1 MPMRVSLN
9 WLSDHLDLARHSTQ
23 QLADLLTFA
32 GIEVEG
38 IETRGV
44 RSEKIVVAQ
53 VSSFEPHPNADRLRL
68 CQVDDGSGQPRQIVC
83 GAKNFVA
90 GDKVPLAL
98 PGAVMPG
105 NFEIKESKLRGV
117 LSQGMMC
124 SGRELGLSQDHE
136 GLLILDPATP
146 VGRALHEVVDT
157 DTIFELEITPN
168 RPDCLSH
175 LGVARELSALAG
187 LALKDGNP
195 AKQVGTQQAA
205 TAQEIQ
211 VSAPDRC
218 PFYTLRKIDGV
229 RVGPSPEWLQ
239 KKLQSIGLRPINN
252 VVDIT
257 NFVLMELGQPLHAFD
272 TAKVTGGLQ
281 IRLAAEGEKFAAL
294 DGKDY
299 ALLPTDLVIADST
312 QALALAGVMGG
323 ASSGVSDSTTS
334 ILLESAYFTP
344 THVRSTSR
352 RLGLMSDSSY
362 RFERG
367 VDPQGVLPASEL
379 ATRLILEICKEGGHP
394 APQHQTSKDQTGQDA
409 LPPCLTAGAAPQL
422 TGEITLDIDRANTLL
437 GSNLSSGEISQLL
450 SRLGMQAK
458 GNNFIVPSYRA
469 DLQRPVDLMEEIARV
484 HGIQNIPG
492 TRTAWFADESP
503 ADLAY
508 DFLHAR
514 KVALVG
520 LGFHE
525 AQTIKL
531 ISAGQLAQALGT
543 NLGPQPPVPLKN
555 PLSDDHTQMRPS
567 LVPGLLASAAHNFRQ
582 GTNTLRLFEA
592 GTVFTQGKRSEPDEK
607 VNLALLLS
615 GPVQEPTW
623 ADPTVRPADLYDLRA
638 AISTLAPGATL
649 KIKPAKT
656 TTWLLSGQILLN
668 SKPVGLL
675 AQLRPGQVREMD
687 GRHPIFIAEINVDQ
701 LEKATAHEVKFSGL
715 PKFPGTTRD
724 VALGLA
730 NEITHG
736 QFEDFFAAQKSTEPL
751 LESVTLFDLYTGA
764 NVAPGTKSMAFRL
777 SYRDAG
783 KTLESAIVDA
793 THARILAALQKALA
807 VQVR

>member
-9 WLSDHLDLARHSTQ
+9 WLSDHLDLAQHSSQ
-23 QLADLLTFA
+23 KLADLLTFA

-44 RSEKIVVAQ
+44 RSDKIVVAQ
-53 VSSFEPHPNADRLRL
+53 VNSFEPHPNADRLRL

-146 VGRALHEVVDT
+146 VGTALHEVLDT

-187 LALKDGNP
+187 LVLKD
-195 AKQVGTQQAA
+195 A
-205 TAQEIQ
+205 TAAKDAAKVQEAVSQEIQ
-211 VSAPDRC
+211 VNAPDRC
-218 PFYTLRKIDGV
+218 PFYTVRKIDGV
-229 RVGPSPEWLQ
+229 KVGPSPEWLQ

-272 TAKVTGGLQ
+272 AARVAGGLQ
-281 IRLAAEGEKFAAL
+281 IRLAVEGEKFGAL

-299 ALLPTDLVIADST
+299 PLLATDLVIADTT

-323 ASSGVSDSTTS
+323 ASSGVSDATTS

-344 THVRSTSR
+344 THVRATSR

-367 VDPQGVLPASEL
+367 VDPLGVLPASEL
-379 ATRLILEICKEGGHP
+379 ATRLILEICGGT
-394 APQHQTSKDQTGQDA
+394 AEQAT
-409 LPPCLTAGAAPQL
+409 LTAGTAPQL

-437 GSNLSSGEISQLL
+437 GSKLSSGEISQLL
-450 SRLGMQAK
+450 SRLGLQAQ
-458 GNNFIVPSYRA
+458 GDNYLVPSYRA
-469 DLQRPVDLMEEIARV
+469 DLQRPVDLVEEIARV

-567 LVPGLLASAAHNFRQ
+567 LIPGLLASAAHNFRQ

-592 GTVFTQGKRSEPDEK
+592 GTVFTQGKRPEPDEK

-623 ADPTVRPADLYDLRA
+623 ADPTARPADLYDLRA
-638 AISTLAPGATL
+638 ALSTLAPGATL

-668 SKPVGLL
+668 GKPIGLL
-675 AQLRPGQVREMD
+675 AQLRPSQVREMD

-724 VALGLA
+724 VALGVA

-736 QFEDFFAAQKSTEPL
+736 QFEDFFAAQKTSESL

-777 SYRDAG
+777 SYRDAS
-783 KTLESAIVDA
+783 KTLESPIVDA
-793 THARILAALQKALA
+793 AHARILAALQKALA

>member
-9 WLSDHLDLARHSTQ
+9 WLSDHLDLAQHSTQ

-38 IETRGV
+38 METRGV
-44 RSEKIVVAQ
+44 RSDKIVVAQ

-124 SGRELGLSQDHE
+124 SGKELGLSQDHE

-146 VGRALHEVVDT
+146 VGKALHEVLDT

-187 LALKDGNP
+187 LALKDANP
-195 AKQVGTQQAA
+195 AKDAGKVQEAA
-205 TAQEIQ
+205 SQEIK

-229 RVGPSPEWLQ
+229 KVGPSPEWLQ

-272 TAKVTGGLQ
+272 AAKVTGGLQ
-281 IRLAAEGEKFAAL
+281 IRLASEGEKFGAL

-299 ALLPTDLVIADST
+299 GLLPTDLVIADSA

-323 ASSGVSDSTTS
+323 ASSGVSDATTS

-367 VDPQGVLPASEL
+367 VDPQGVLLASEL
-379 ATRLILEICKEGGHP
+379 ATRLILEICGGT
-394 APQHQTSKDQTGQDA
+394 AEKAT
-409 LPPCLTAGAAPQL
+409 LTAGTAPQL
-422 TGEITLDIDRANTLL
+422 TGEIALDIDRANTLL
-437 GSNLSSGEISQLL
+437 GAKLSSGEISQLL
-450 SRLGMQAK
+450 SRLGLQAH
-458 GNNFIVPSYRA
+458 GHNFIVPSYRA
-469 DLQRPVDLMEEIARV
+469 DLQRPVDLVEEIARV

-531 ISAGQLAQALGT
+531 ISSGQLAQTLGT

-555 PLSDDHTQMRPS
+555 PLSDDHTHMRPS
-567 LVPGLLASAAHNFRQ
+567 LIPGLLASAAHNFRQ
-582 GTNTLRLFEA
+582 GTNTLRLFET
-592 GTVFTQGKRSEPDEK
+592 GTVFTQGKRPEPDEK

-623 ADPTVRPADLYDLRA
+623 ADPTARPADLYDLRA
-638 AISTLAPGATL
+638 ALSTLAPGAML

-668 SKPVGLL
+668 GKPIGLL

-724 VALGLA
+724 VALGVA

-736 QFEDFFAAQKSTEPL
+736 QFEDFFAAQKTSEPL

-777 SYRDAG
+777 SYRDAS
-783 KTLESAIVDA
+783 KTLESPIVDA
-793 THARILAALQKALA
+793 AHARILAALQKALA

>member
-9 WLSDHLDLARHSTQ
+9 WLSDHLDLTQHSTH

-44 RSEKIVVAQ
+44 RSDKIVVAQ

-146 VGRALHEVVDT
+146 VGKALHEVLDT

-187 LALKDGNP
+187 LALKDANP
-195 AKQVGTQQAA
+195 EKHAGTIQAA
-205 TAQEIQ
+205 SAQEIQ

-229 RVGPSPEWLQ
+229 KVGPSPEWLQ

-272 TAKVTGGLQ
+272 ADRVAGGLQ
-281 IRLAAEGEKFAAL
+281 IRLAANGEKFGAL

-299 ALLPTDLVIADST
+299 ALLPSDLVIADST

-323 ASSGVSDSTTS
+323 AGSGVSDSTTS

-344 THVRSTSR
+344 RHVRSTSR

-379 ATRLILEICKEGGHP
+379 ATRLILEICGGT
-394 APQHQTSKDQTGQDA
+394 AEKVT
-409 LPPCLTAGAAPQL
+409 LTAGAAPRL
-422 TGEITLDIDRANTLL
+422 TDEIALDIDRANTLL
-437 GSNLSSGEISQLL
+437 GSNLSSEEISQLL
-450 SRLGMQAK
+450 SRLGLQAK

-469 DLQRPVDLMEEIARV
+469 DLQRPVDLVEEIARV

-531 ISAGQLAQALGT
+531 ISAGQLAQSLGT

-567 LVPGLLASAAHNFRQ
+567 LIPGLLASAAHNFRQ
-582 GTNTLRLFEA
+582 STNTLRLFEA

-607 VNLALLLS
+607 INLAILLS

-623 ADPTVRPADLYDLRA
+623 ADPAARPADLYDLRA
-638 AISTLAPGATL
+638 AINALAPGATL

-668 SKPVGLL
+668 GKPVGLL

-724 VALGLA
+724 VALGVA
-730 NEITHG
+730 NGITHG

-777 SYRDAG
+777 SYRDSG
-783 KTLESAIVDA
+783 KTLESSVVDA
-793 THARILAALQKALA
+793 AHTRILAALQKALA